1 MSTSSRFA
9 VAVHILTLMAW
20 SDEEPLKSE
29 QVAES
34 VNTNPVVIRRMLC
47 ELSEAKLVVS
57 QTGSMGGSRLGR
69 KPGEIT
75 LLDVYR
81 AVECPGVFSLHRQP
95 PSRRCPVGVNIET
108 VLGTVFEE
116 ANSAVEQVLAKI
128 SIRDVVTRL
137 KPGNGAGGRKHAR
150 AEKLL
155 RDIIPEQTRNINKR
169 IRSGPIAKEQ

>member
-20 SDEEPLKSE
+20 SEDEPLKSE

-47 ELSEAKLVVS
+47 ELSEANLVIS
-57 QTGSMGGSRLGR
+57 QTGAMGGSRLSR
-69 KPGEIT
+69 KPDEIT

-95 PSRRCPVGVNIET
+95 PSRHCPVGVNIEQ
-108 VLGTVFEE
+108 VLGEVFAET
-116 ANSAVEQVLAKI
+116 NSAVEHVLAKI

-137 KPGNGAGGRKHAR
+137 QPCASSGRKHLR
-150 AEKLL
+150 AQKLL
-155 RDIIPEQTRNINKR
+155 RDTIPEQSQSINKR
-169 IRSGPIAKEQ
+169 IRSGTIAKGQ